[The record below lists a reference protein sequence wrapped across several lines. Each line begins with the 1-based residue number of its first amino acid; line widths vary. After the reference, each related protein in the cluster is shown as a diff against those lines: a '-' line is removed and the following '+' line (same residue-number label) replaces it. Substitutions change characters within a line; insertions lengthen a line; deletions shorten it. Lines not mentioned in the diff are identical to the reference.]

1 LADLLTLKTRIMAY
15 GRHVISTSHSGLN
28 TLEHALDSERD
39 QLPYWIPVGLGAG
52 IVCWERFGD
61 GGAAIIL
68 FIASLL
74 ISSGILL
81 GREKR
86 VSALLKFAGITI
98 SIGFLSIMLKSF
110 LFGAPPIENLQ
121 ISEFYGRIIS
131 TEKIAA
137 RDIVRLKLQTD
148 GHAGLPPIV
157 RVNLTPLQYKSSF
170 TRGAI
175 VRMRARLVP
184 PAQPALPGGY
194 DFARKAWFSG
204 IGATGTALGEVRL
217 HSPSSN
223 APFLSTIRQGLS
235 SHITQAL
242 PGPSG
247 TIAAALA
254 TGDQGAISEDDAEAM
269 RNSGMAHLLS
279 ISGLHVTAVVGA
291 LFFLVSRTAALS
303 PYIAL
308 RIPVP
313 IIAACVAAMGA
324 VGYTLLTGSEVP
336 TIRSCVAAILIL
348 AALILGR
355 DAMSLRLVAFGAT
368 VILLF
373 WPESLAGPSFQ
384 LSFAAVATII
394 ILHETGPLLKIS
406 RNVQDNWFQSASRN
420 ILMLLIT
427 GIAIELVL
435 APIALFHFHKTGLYG
450 ALANIIAI
458 PLTTFITMPAEAL
471 ALLFDT
477 IGIGAPF
484 WWITGLSIDVILAM
498 ARYINALPGAVSMLP
513 SMPNWAFAAMV
524 SGALWAGLLQTRMR
538 IAGLLPFAVGFLGM
552 LSAPTP
558 DILITGDGKHVAVT
572 DGEGRI
578 ALLRDRAGDY
588 VRNSFR
594 ESAGITAQPVDIEQW
609 PQTRCTPDS
618 CVIMMERGERRITIL
633 ALRSRYR
640 IPAME
645 LIAACKRVDIVISER
660 WLPVACAP
668 RSLKADR
675 RTLGKTGGIAV
686 AIADLRVKTVAQ
698 QSPYSPWVI
707 YAKQAAIK
715 KDEAFKNTKKRMMK
729 NGMIAINKPETAEIT
744 NKSD

>member
-1 LADLLTLKTRIMAY
+1 MADLIVFRTKIAVLRH
-15 GRHVISTSHSGLN
+15 HVISMLHSGFSI
-28 TLEHALDSERD
+28 LEHALDCERD
-39 QLPYWIPVGLGAG
+39 QLPYWIPVGLGTGIICWDQLGDNGAG
-52 IVCWERFGD
+52 VVLF
-61 GGAAIIL
+61 AASL
-68 FIASLL
+68 FI
-74 ISSGILL
+74 IGGMIL

-86 VSALLKFAGITI
+86 ISALLKLAGITI
-98 SIGFLSIMLKSF
+98 AVGFLSIMLKSF
-110 LFGAPPIENLQ
+110 LFGAPPIERIQ
-121 ISEFYGRIIS
+121 ISEFYGRITT
-131 TEKIAA
+131 TETIAA
-137 RDIVRLKLQTD
+137 RDIVRLKLETD
-148 GHAGLPPIV
+148 GYAGLPPVV
-157 RVNLTPLQYKSSF
+157 RVNLTLLQYKPSF

-175 VRMRARLVP
+175 VRIRARLVP

-204 IGATGTALGEVRL
+204 IGATGTALGEVQLYRPSGN
-217 HSPSSN
+217 SP
-223 APFLSTIRQGLS
+223 FFSTIRQNLS

-254 TGDQGAISEDDAEAM
+254 TGDQGAISADDAEAM

-291 LFFLVSRTAALS
+291 LFFLVSRLTALS

-313 IIAACVAAMGA
+313 IIAACVAAIGA
-324 VGYTLLTGSEVP
+324 VSYTLLTGSEVP

-368 VILLF
+368 IILLF

-394 ILHETGPLLKIS
+394 ILHETGPVRMVS
-406 RNVQDNWFQSASRN
+406 RNPQDNWLQSALRN
-420 ILMLLIT
+420 VAMLLMT

-435 APIALFHFHKTGLYG
+435 TPIALFHFHKTGLYG

-458 PLTTFITMPAEAL
+458 PLTTFITMPTEAL

-477 IGIGAPF
+477 IGLGAPF

-498 ARYINALPGAVSMLP
+498 ARYINTLPGAVSMLP
-513 SMPNWAFAAMV
+513 SMPNWAYPAMV
-524 SGALWAGLLQTRMR
+524 LGALWAGLLRTRIR
-538 IAGLLPFAVGFLGM
+538 IAGLLPFAGGFAGM
-552 LSAPTP
+552 LYATTP

-572 DGEGRI
+572 DREGNI

-594 ESAGITAQPVDIEQW
+594 EIAGITAQPVSIEQW
-609 PQTRCTPDS
+609 PKTQCTPDS
-618 CVIMMERGERRITIL
+618 CVIMVERGARRLTIL

-645 LIAACKRVDIVISER
+645 LSAACKRVDIVISER
-660 WLPVACAP
+660 WLPMTCTP
-668 RSLKADR
+668 RLLKADR
-675 RTLGKTGGIAV
+675 KTLSKTGGIAV
-686 AIADLRVKTVAQ
+686 NVSDFRVKTVAE
-698 QSPYSPWVI
+698 QSPHAPWVI
-707 YAKQAAIK
+707 YAKQATIK
-715 KDEAFKNTKKRMMK
+715 KDEAFKMQSNRIIN
-729 NGMIAINKPETAEIT
+729 NGTTISSKIK
-744 NKSD
+744 